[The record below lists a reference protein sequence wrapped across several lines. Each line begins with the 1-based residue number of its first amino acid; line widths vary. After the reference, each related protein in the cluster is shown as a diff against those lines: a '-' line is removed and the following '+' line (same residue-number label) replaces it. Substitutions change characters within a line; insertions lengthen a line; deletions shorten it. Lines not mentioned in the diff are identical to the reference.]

1 MNGQVLML
9 ALGLVLIVEG
19 IGPLLFPKK
28 WQLYL
33 AEMARQ
39 PAATLQ
45 RLGAGL
51 ALVGA
56 VILIIFS

>member
-1 MNGQVLML
+1 MNGATLML
-9 ALGLVLIVEG
+9 ALGLVLIIEG
-19 IGPLLFPKK
+19 IGPLLFPKQ
-28 WQLYL
+28 WQQYL

-45 RLGAGL
+45 WLGAGL

-56 VILIIFS
+56 VIVIIFS

>member
-1 MNGQVLML
+1 MNGTTMML
-9 ALGLVLIVEG
+9 AIGLVLILEG

-28 WQLYL
+28 WQQYL

-45 RLGAGL
+45 WIGAGL

-56 VILIIFS
+56 FILIIFS